1 MPLSKNA
8 TGIILAGGRGSRI
21 NRNKALITL
30 PDGKALIQR
39 SIGVLKGIF
48 AEVLIVANRKEL
60 YRDFGVRVVEDLIK
74 GAGPL
79 GGIFAGLHYSSSHVN
94 FVIGC
99 DMPFP
104 QPGLIRLLVEECGDH
119 DVVIPQA
126 GGEVEPLFAI
136 YTKNC
141 LPVISDHL
149 QRSDLKVR
157 SILTELRVRRVEE
170 REIER
175 VDPERLSFFN
185 VNNPEDLKRA
195 LSLLSG
201 DRAANS
207 TNNPL

>member
-1 MPLSKNA
+1 MPLSKKA
-8 TGIILAGGRGSRI
+8 TGIILAGGKGSRI

-39 SIGVLKGIF
+39 SIGVLRGIF
-48 AEVLIVANRKEL
+48 AQVLIVANRKEL
-60 YRDFGVRVVEDLIK
+60 YRDFGVCVVEDLTK

-79 GGIFAGLHYSSSHVN
+79 GGIFAGLHYSTSHLN

-104 QPGLIRLLVEECGDH
+104 QPGLIRLLLEQCGDH

-126 GGEVEPLFAI
+126 SGEVEPLFAI

-141 LPVISDHL
+141 LPVINDHL
-149 QRSDLKVR
+149 QRGDLKVR

-170 REIER
+170 EEIDR

-185 VNNPEDLKRA
+185 VNTSDDLKRA
-195 LSLLSG
+195 QALLSG
-201 DRAANS
+201 DQAPNG
-207 TNNPL
+207 TDNPA